1 MAADLQTHTRLVA
14 RLLRIENV
22 VRRLLDGFS
31 SKHFRVIQTASG
43 ARSAILRHLDAHL
56 YEAPADYER
65 SRQLAIALG
74 RRERSEPI
82 SDENLHTLRRL
93 EGVEHFARELLTTY
107 ERNTQWRRDL
117 EEALAPPSEP
127 SVDEAARL
135 AAEEEAM
142 LAGLRKKFEDQ
153 AAFRRTPAGRREEA
167 RKKAAQTQLFKLNAA
182 IRGEKERMRQRIRKE
197 GGEFPPGM
205 LAMFYWGFSGS
216 NMVDLNLRHGGLVK
230 IADYLR
236 EKKKEFTR
244 ELMADKPE
252 MLAILVS
259 DDHINR
265 EFKFSPEEIAAGN
278 LYGERAVCYG
288 RDRLLDLVK
297 THLRTFYREN
307 PVTTGDT
314 T

>member
-1 MAADLQTHTRLVA
+1 MADDLAQHTRLVA

-43 ARSAILRHLDAHL
+43 VRSAILRHLDAHL
-56 YEAPADYER
+56 YEVPADYER

-93 EGVEHFARELLTTY
+93 EGIEHFARELLTTY
-107 ERNTQWRRDL
+107 EKNTEWRRDL

-135 AAEEEAM
+135 AAEEEAK
-142 LAGLRKKFEDQ
+142 LAKIRADI
-153 AAFRRTPAGRREEA
+153 AARVAFKRTPAGRREEA
-167 RKKAAQTQLFKLNAA
+167 RKKAAQAQRSKLIVA
-182 IRGEKERMRQRIRKE
+182 ISREKERIRQRIRKE

-205 LAMFYWGFSGS
+205 LAMFYWGFGGS
-216 NMVDLNLRHGGLVK
+216 NMVDLNLRYGGQVK
-230 IADYLR
+230 IANYLR

-244 ELMADKPE
+244 QLMADKPE
-252 MLAILVS
+252 MFAILVS

-265 EFKFSPEEIAAGN
+265 EFKFSREEIAAAN
-278 LYGERAVCYG
+278 VYGERAVCYG

-307 PVTTGDT
+307 SVTTGDT